1 MRNQSVQFLSFRA
14 KRGISLG
21 PESKKDRFIASHRF
35 RSSAAWLLGMLGVI
49 CVSQISG
56 CSAVSAGRPASQP
69 PDLSGIWQGVAI
81 QSLSP
86 SDPSAHK
93 PGAESDIP
101 YTPWALARMKA
112 EVPATGPNANFETTT
127 DPAIRFAD
135 PDGYPRASIHPMRF
149 KIVQTADTIYQLWE
163 YNKSWR
169 QIAVNRPH
177 SKDPDISWFG
187 ESVGK
192 WEGDTLV
199 VDSVGFNG
207 STWLDPIGH
216 PHTEDLHIVER
227 IKRVDPETLVF
238 NFTFDDPKAYTKPW
252 DAHLTFKLVKDGIMT
267 EIIYTISDELSFR
280 QKFLNEK
287 PPIPIRTSH

>member
-1 MRNQSVQFLSFRA
+1 MRDRSHQFLSFRGRRSG
-14 KRGISLG
+14 RGIS
-21 PESKKDRFIASHRF
+21 PRPNSKRDRLLASHGVLWP
-35 RSSAAWLLGMLGVI
+35 AVWLLGIVAL
-49 CVSQISG
+49 ISG
-56 CSAVSAGRPASQP
+56 CSAASAGKPIPQP
-69 PDLSGIWQGVAI
+69 PDLSGIWQGKAI

-93 PGAESDIP
+93 PGAEGDIP
-101 YTPWALARMKA
+101 YTPWALAKMKA
-112 EVPATGPNANFETTT
+112 QVPATGPNANFDTTT
-127 DPAIRFAD
+127 DPAIRYAD

-149 KIVQTADTIYQLWE
+149 KIVQTPDAVYQLWE

-169 QIAVNRPH
+169 QIALNQPH
-177 SKDPDISWFG
+177 SKLPDITWFG

-216 PHTEDLHIVER
+216 PHTEDLHMVER
-227 IKRVDPETLVF
+227 IRRVDPETLVF

-252 DAHLTFKLVKDGIMT
+252 DASLTFKQVNDGIMT
-267 EIIYTISDELSFR
+267 ETIYTISDELSFR
-280 QKFLNEK
+280 QRFLNEK
-287 PPIPIRTSH
+287 PPIPIRPSN

>member
-1 MRNQSVQFLSFRA
+1 MRNQFSMAFWPA
-14 KRGISLG
+14 
-21 PESKKDRFIASHRF
+21 AS
-35 RSSAAWLLGMLGVI
+35 LLGILGLISAGLI
-49 CVSQISG
+49 CVSLISG
-56 CSAVSAGRPASQP
+56 CSAASAGNPASQP

-93 PGAESDIP
+93 PGAEGDIP
-101 YTPWALARMKA
+101 YTPWALAKMKA
-112 EVPATGPNANFETTT
+112 DVPATGPNANFETTT

-169 QIAVNRPH
+169 QIALNRPH
-177 SKDPDISWFG
+177 SKDPDPTWFG
-187 ESVGK
+187 ESVAK

-238 NFTFDDPKAYTKPW
+238 NLTFDDPKAYTKPW
-252 DAHLTFKLVKDGIMT
+252 DGQLTFKLVKDGIMT

-280 QKFLNEK
+280 QRFLNEK
-287 PPIPIRTSH
+287 PPIPIRSSH

>member
-1 MRNQSVQFLSFRA
+1 MRDRSHQFLSFR
-14 KRGISLG
+14 GIS
-21 PESKKDRFIASHRF
+21 PRPNSKKGTHLTSHAF
-35 RSSAAWLLGMLGVI
+35 CWPAAWLLGIVGF
-49 CVSQISG
+49 ISG
-56 CSAVSAGRPASQP
+56 CSAASAGKPVPQP
-69 PDLSGIWQGVAI
+69 PDLSGIWQGKAI

-93 PGAESDIP
+93 PGAEGDIP
-101 YTPWALARMKA
+101 YTPWALAKMKA
-112 EVPATGPNANFETTT
+112 QVPATGPNANFDHTT

-149 KIVQTADTIYQLWE
+149 KIVQTPDAVYQLWE

-169 QIAVNRPH
+169 QISLNQPH
-177 SKDPDISWFG
+177 SKLPDITWFG

-227 IKRVDPETLVF
+227 IRRVDPETLVF

-252 DAHLTFKLVKDGIMT
+252 DASLTFKLVNDGIMT
-267 EIIYTISDELSFR
+267 ETIYTISDELSFR
-280 QKFLNEK
+280 QRFLNEK
-287 PPIPIRTSH
+287 PPIPIRPTN

>member
-1 MRNQSVQFLSFRA
+1 LGTLAFISVCVA
-14 KRGISLG
+14 T
-21 PESKKDRFIASHRF
+21 
-35 RSSAAWLLGMLGVI
+35 SAQKA
-49 CVSQISG
+49 VSQ
-56 CSAVSAGRPASQP
+56 V
-69 PDLSGIWQGVAI
+69 PDLSGVWQGVAV

-93 PGAESDIP
+93 PGAEGDIP

-112 EVPATGPNANFETTT
+112 EVPATGPNAVFESTT

-149 KIVQTADTIYQLWE
+149 KIVQAKDYIYQLWE

-169 QIAVNRPH
+169 QIALNRPH

-216 PHTEDLHIVER
+216 PHTEDLHMIER
-227 IKRVDPETLVF
+227 IRRVDPETLVF
-238 NFTFDDPKAYTKPW
+238 KFTFDDPKAYTKPW
-252 DAHLTFKLVKDGIMT
+252 DAQLTFKLKTDGVMT
-267 EIIYTISDELSFR
+267 EIIYTISDELRFR
-280 QKFLNEK
+280 ERFLNEK
-287 PPIPIRTSH
+287 PPIPIRPSN

>member
-1 MRNQSVQFLSFRA
+1 MKMRNQFLSFRA

-21 PESKKDRFIASHRF
+21 SKSKDERFHESHRF
-35 RSSAAWLLGMLGVI
+35 SWSAVWLVGALGLIAWCSAAF
-49 CVSQISG
+49 
-56 CSAVSAGRPASQP
+56 AGRPAVQA
-69 PDLSGIWQGVAI
+69 PDLSGIWQGVGI

-93 PGAESDIP
+93 PGAETDIP
-101 YTPWALARMKA
+101 YTPWALAKMKA
-112 EVPATGPNANFETTT
+112 EIPATGPNAVFENTT
-127 DPAIRFAD
+127 DPAIRYAD

-149 KIVQTADTIYQLWE
+149 KIVQTPDTIYQLWE

-169 QIAVNRPH
+169 QIAMNRPH

-199 VDSVGFNG
+199 VDSVGFKG

-227 IKRVDPETLVF
+227 IKRVNPETLVF

-252 DAHLTFKLVKDGIMT
+252 NAQLTFKLKTDGVMT
-267 EIIYTISDELSFR
+267 EIMYTISDELNFR
-280 QKFLNEK
+280 QRFLNEK
-287 PPIPIRTSH
+287 PPIPIRPSN